1 MSKNFD
7 SINENYEKGF
17 YTDKIMRM
25 LVGKKLG
32 ITKAEY
38 KEITGNDYEK

>member
-7 SINENYEKGF
+7 SIKENYEKGF

-32 ITKAEY
+32 ITEAEY